1 MKTAIAYIRVSDQK
15 QGRSGLGIE
24 AQLAAV
30 AQFAANFGFEII
42 DTYVEVE
49 TGKGADALDKRPQL
63 ATALEVA
70 RLTGATVVG
79 AKLDRITRNV
89 HFGSGLF
96 GRTDIAFKIADM
108 PHADNFQLNIM
119 LAVAQLEAE
128 MISNRTKA
136 ALQAAKERGT
146 KLGSPTSPAILR
158 DRSTAFAEGLRAIVM
173 PMRGQSSRAIAAA
186 LNDRGIKTPK
196 GGSWSS
202 VTALRLVNR
211 LEITA

>member
-15 QGRSGLGIE
+15 QGQSGLGIQ

-79 AKLDRITRNV
+79 AKLDRITRNL

-96 GRTDIAFKIADM
+96 GRSDIAFKIADM

-128 MISNRTKA
+128 MISNRTRA

-158 DRSTAFAEGLRAIVM
+158 DRSTAFAEGLRTIVM

>member
-158 DRSTAFAEGLRAIVM
+158 DRSTAFAEGLRPIVM

>member
-30 AQFAANFGFEII
+30 AQFAANFGFEIV
-42 DTYVEVE
+42 DTYIEVE

-79 AKLDRITRNV
+79 DQLDRITRNV

-119 LAVAQLEAE
+119 LAVAQLEAA
-128 MISNRTKA
+128 MISNRTRA

-158 DRSTAFAEGLRAIVM
+158 DRSTAFAEGLRTIVM

>member
-30 AQFAANFGFEII
+30 AQFAANFGFEIV
-42 DTYVEVE
+42 DTYIEVE

>member
-173 PMRGQSSRAIAAA
+173 PMRGNSSRAIAAA

>member
-15 QGRSGLGIE
+15 QGQSGLGIQ

-128 MISNRTKA
+128 MISNRTRA